1 MKLLL
6 TTLLFILIYNGAFAQ
21 GDYTGSPCNGT
32 VGDTRLKALLQKK
45 EMKEFHISTCFLGSA
60 SATSQLKAS
69 GKAPISIKDPNFK
82 RPDDFEE
89 WQEGDV
95 IYDSWTCMYEA
106 NAAMDNNK
114 ATAWVE
120 GMAGNG
126 KGELLLLP
134 ELDVSKKIEILSGF
148 GKSDAL
154 FKANNRPKNIGL
166 HILRAKPVYAG
177 MAECH
182 TAYEGMVLVASSKVT
197 LKDLNTYQPLVSP
210 SYKKETYQHESQ
222 IMEYEYWL
230 MIELIDVYPGSKYQ
244 DTCISEIRNVK

>member
-1 MKLLL
+1 MKLLFI
-6 TTLLFILIYNGAFAQ
+6 LFILIYHSAYTQ

-45 EMKEFHISTCFLGSA
+45 EMKEFHISTCFLSSA

-69 GKAPISIKDPNFK
+69 GKAPMSIKDPNFK
-82 RPDDFEE
+82 KPDDFDESD
-89 WQEGDV
+89 GDGA
-95 IYDSWTCMYEA
+95 YDSWTCMYEA

-134 ELDVSKKIEILSGF
+134 ELDVSKKIEILSGY

-166 HILRAKPVYAG
+166 YILKAKPVYAG
-177 MAECH
+177 QAECRS
-182 TAYEGMVLVASSKVT
+182 AYESLVLVASGKAT
-197 LKDLNTYQPLVSP
+197 LKDVNAYQPLALP
-210 SYKKETYQHESQ
+210 LYKKETYLHEVQ
-222 IMEYEYWL
+222 IMDYEYWL
-230 MIELIDVYPGSKYQ
+230 MIEIIDVYPGTKYN